1 MPHTGTPATP
11 GWFALQELLG
21 HKNVKNYDARCTQ
34 YGSLPGALIELG
46 N

>member
-1 MPHTGTPATP
+1 MLRADAPATP

-21 HKNVKNYDARCTQ
+21 RKNVKNYDGRCTQ
-34 YGSLPGALIELG
+34 YGSLAGALIELG